1 MCDVHVS
8 VTDEITMVLKQ
19 HNSRAIMHL
28 TKASNSIQQAL
39 LEAKNGLQMD
49 TYKLSDKVINSP
61 ATRCVCCRAR
71 GFNDYPAAASANSK
85 AVRFNTRVA
94 HRIHGQRLELSDNE
108 ATSPGPNP
116 KRPHNTRGFNDCPA
130 SASANSK
137 SVCFSTPVAQRIHG
151 QRLEL
156 SDDEATS
163 PGLKRKRPHN
173 VDDCTSVSKKS
184 SSGASG
190 GLFNFFKTNL
200 MAIAQLYADLPA
212 NTPATVFGQ
221 CCTNLQKR
229 KNYIIHAS
237 PRIIRISV
245 LAMSQ
250 QLVGTRGLHHELMSI
265 IMRRYTQSDQEAN
278 SECPYM
284 KWRHNMEPDFATIV
298 LADHEYVTNISI
310 QNQLVGKEIP
320 YDITSCQMFFLPV
333 PLEDGW
339 IALMWDM
346 MERKLHVLH
355 PLIRGD
361 GPSEPMKDKLK
372 LVAWKLHHAL
382 FDCLNEYYAGWPT
395 QDGQWVT
402 KYPVIAE
409 ENFSRDETS
418 ACVLHICRHYDG
430 VKMKIPLTKGSGG
443 KPAARLMLR
452 H

>member
-1 MCDVHVS
+1 
-8 VTDEITMVLKQ
+8 
-19 HNSRAIMHL
+19 
-28 TKASNSIQQAL
+28 
-39 LEAKNGLQMD
+39 
-49 TYKLSDKVINSP
+49 
-61 ATRCVCCRAR
+61 
-71 GFNDYPAAASANSK
+71 
-85 AVRFNTRVA
+85 
-94 HRIHGQRLELSDNE
+94 
-108 ATSPGPNP
+108 
-116 KRPHNTRGFNDCPA
+116 
-130 SASANSK
+130 
-137 SVCFSTPVAQRIHG
+137 
-151 QRLEL
+151 
-156 SDDEATS
+156 
-163 PGLKRKRPHN
+163 
-173 VDDCTSVSKKS
+173 
-184 SSGASG
+184 
-190 GLFNFFKTNL
+190 
-200 MAIAQLYADLPA
+200 
-212 NTPATVFGQ
+212 
-221 CCTNLQKR
+221 
-229 KNYIIHAS
+229 
-237 PRIIRISV
+237 
-245 LAMSQ
+245 MSQ

-430 VKMKIPLTKGSGG
+430 VKMKIPLTKYNAGKTKRQALHECVKLQGNSSKLAHEALWTGSGG